1 MIAPVM
7 ISNMVPLL
15 IAVAAFIFIYGT
27 VFMLPR
33 YVTYG
38 TKDAPNSITVEATGY
53 TAGPESTGKKPGDPG
68 YGITATGTK
77 AKRGTVAVDPSVI
90 PFGTKMFIP
99 GYGYGI
105 AEDTGGAVKDNRI
118 DLFFDS
124 VEEAMAWG
132 RRTVTVRLFTG
143 EKSQASVA
151 ILSWGRTDAGWP
163 LEKDEKLFEKY
174 LELDSSWL
182 NKFQSRGELLNSK
195 VEHASGNAANPDV
208 LVKEIWDPAD
218 VPAEKDQVSNHR
230 VHWALLAS
238 LDRVL
243 GDPIIHGEHGLE
255 TTGRG
260 RKPDPEGHFKE
271 LEPKF
276 EWETFELYYYHRW
289 TVKSKDKDGN
299 TITKTYAEEYRHPVK
314 LLKKAQTYEANYAYF
329 WREKVTEHSS
339 DDSYTKITVPELQTL
354 ERRGPYYEK
363 LVALLN
369 RFGLTRLS
377 NAEFVLQLAANF
389 DDSFLVAGN
398 LTSSFLEVSGST
410 ENVAFSGEP
419 GVMVRPVS
427 GPLTSRFGYR
437 VHPVTGQYLFH
448 SGIDIGADEGTP
460 VVAVMDGVVIFAG
473 WNGGYGKCLI
483 IDHGKYRTLYGHLSS
498 YSVRPGDEVK
508 GGQVLGKVGSTGIST
523 GPHLHFEVRAGAG
536 KTEFV
541 DPLTLL

>member
-1 MIAPVM
+1 
-7 ISNMVPLL
+7 
-15 IAVAAFIFIYGT
+15 
-27 VFMLPR
+27 MLPR
-33 YVTYG
+33 YITYG
-38 TKDAPNSITVEATGY
+38 TKNAPGSITVEATGY

-105 AEDTGGAVKDNRI
+105 AEDTGGAIKGNKI

-132 RRTVTVRLFTG
+132 RRMVTVRLFTG

-151 ILSWGRTDAGWP
+151 ILSWGKTDIGWP

-174 LELDSSWL
+174 LELDNGWL

-195 VEHASGNAANPDV
+195 VAHASGNAASPDA
-208 LVKEIWDPAD
+208 LVKEIWDPTD

-255 TTGRG
+255 TEGRG

-271 LEPKF
+271 LEPEF

-299 TITKTYAEEYRHPVK
+299 TITKTYTEEYRHPVK

-329 WREKVTEHSS
+329 WKEKVTEHSS
-339 DDSYTKITVPELQTL
+339 DDSYTKITVPELQMV

-363 LVALLN
+363 LIALLN
-369 RFGLTRLS
+369 RFGLARLS

-389 DDSFLVAGN
+389 DDSFLIAGN

-410 ENVAFSGEP
+410 ENVAFSGGS

-427 GPLTSRFGYR
+427 GPLTSRFGY
-437 VHPVTGQYLFH
+437 
-448 SGIDIGADEGTP
+448 
-460 VVAVMDGVVIFAG
+460 
-473 WNGGYGKCLI
+473 
-483 IDHGKYRTLYGHLSS
+483 
-498 YSVRPGDEVK
+498 
-508 GGQVLGKVGSTGIST
+508 
-523 GPHLHFEVRAGAG
+523 
-536 KTEFV
+536 
-541 DPLTLL
+541 